1 LYSGLFYESR
11 GLGCILLLLDLVAR
25 LGARPHLSPVFHA
38 NKQKLVYLEH
48 SAANLREQQKQ
59 YRNHKICAAL
69 PHHFALVKR
78 YVNHM
83 YLTLHVL
90 YNTTM
95 KVKE

>member
-1 LYSGLFYESR
+1 VH
-11 GLGCILLLLDLVAR
+11 D
-25 LGARPHLSPVFHA
+25 PVFHA
-38 NKQKLVYLEH
+38 NKQKLVYLKH
-48 SAANLREQQKQ
+48 SAANLREQQIQ
-59 YRNHKICAAL
+59 RPNHKICAAL